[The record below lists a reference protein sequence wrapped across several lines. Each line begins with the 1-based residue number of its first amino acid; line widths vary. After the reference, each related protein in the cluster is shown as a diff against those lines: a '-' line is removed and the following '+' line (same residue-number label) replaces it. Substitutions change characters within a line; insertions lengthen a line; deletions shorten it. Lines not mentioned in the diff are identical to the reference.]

1 MRLPIPPPGR
11 LDEVN
16 LERSTGQCQRFFHFS
31 EALLPRYCR
40 RVRLLPL
47 PVVMHEKTGFRR
59 LCRDQVMVPRRG
71 LEPPRFYPLVPE
83 TSASTNSATWAPQ
96 ELRIMGKRQAFVKPW
111 RRKFSMRP
119 GSCLAYRA
127 DMKKPAFAGLIVWC
141 PEEDSNLHGFTR

>member
-1 MRLPIPPPGR
+1 MAVAAVRK
-11 LDEVN
+11 V
-16 LERSTGQCQRFFHFS
+16 STGTVCRVASLCKAVLAGGFF
-31 EALLPRYCR
+31 LRTN
-40 RVRLLPL
+40 
-47 PVVMHEKTGFRR
+47 EKTGFRR
-59 LCRDQVMVPRRG
+59 LDRMVPRRG

-119 GSCLAYRA
+119 GSCLACRA

-141 PEEDSNLHGFTR
+141 PGEDSN